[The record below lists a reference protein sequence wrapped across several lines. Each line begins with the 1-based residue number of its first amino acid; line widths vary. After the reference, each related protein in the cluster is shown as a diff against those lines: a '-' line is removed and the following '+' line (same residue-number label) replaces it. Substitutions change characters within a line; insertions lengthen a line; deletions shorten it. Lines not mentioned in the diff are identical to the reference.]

1 MNKILPNILL
11 IVSILVLLFLAGC
24 TEDNDEFFI
33 SYDTNYYPIQSGNY
47 NIYDVTEITID
58 APSDVYDTTNYQLKE
73 MIGGK
78 YTDNAGKTAYLF
90 LRYTRS
96 DTNATWQISDVWT
109 LQLTDDRL
117 FLTEENHRI
126 VKMHFPLSLNKSW
139 DGNAYNEL
147 DDTEYTITGL
157 DEPARVNQHYFDSVL
172 TITQEADSSLIHKN
186 YSVEKYAMDTGLI
199 YKEITKLNSQE
210 IEPGVPLE
218 DRITTG
224 NIYKQWF
231 VENGEDEDYNTATY
245 IFLPQCCNNANPS
258 VTGQ

>member
-1 MNKILPNILL
+1 M
-11 IVSILVLLFLAGC
+11 IVSILALSFLAGC

-58 APSDVYDTTNYQLKE
+58 APSDVYDTTNYQIKE

-78 YTDNAGKTAYLF
+78 YTDNAEKTAYLF

-96 DTNATWQISDVWT
+96 DTNAPWHISDVWT

-117 FLTEENHRI
+117 FLTEENHRL
-126 VKMHFPLSLNKSW
+126 VKMYFPLSLDKSW

-147 DDTEYTITGL
+147 DAMEYTVTGL
-157 DEPARVNQHYFDSVL
+157 DEPASVNQHSFDSAL
-172 TITQEADSSLIHKN
+172 TITQEADSSLIHKS
-186 YSVEKYAMDTGLI
+186 YSIEKYARDTGMI
-199 YKEITKLNSQE
+199 YKEITELNSQE

-231 VENGEDEDYNTATY
+231 VENGEDEDYYTDTY
-245 IFLPQCCNNANPS
+245 IFYRQDAKALRYGKNKSTIAR
-258 VTGQ
+258 